1 MTRYRPVCR
10 VPATQRTDR
19 SVSSRQEE
27 NPLTASNPS
36 PGKRHVV
43 AVFGANGHTGR
54 FVVAELLRRGHRVVA
69 MGRDFARLSAAF
81 EQTEVELRAACLE
94 DSDALGRALVGVEVI
109 VNCAGPFLDTA
120 EALVAAALRARVHY
134 LDVSAEQASAQAL
147 FERFSVAAED
157 AGILVLPAVG
167 FYGGFAD
174 LLATVATAG
183 WAEAD
188 AVSIGIALDAW
199 WPTPGTRNTGR
210 RNTVPR
216 VVIEAGKLAPK
227 GAAGPSEWHFPAPFG
242 RQEMA
247 EVPFSEMVLI
257 HRHLRAMQV
266 RTWLNTRP
274 LDDLSNPSTPPPVA
288 TDASGRSAQR
298 FLVEV
303 RARRGAEERRVTAS
317 GRDIYAFTAPLVVE
331 AVERILAGGAH
342 AGVRSVGE
350 AFDAADY
357 LRSLASHF
365 DFDPSTL
372 AADGAIR
379 APAAR

>member
-1 MTRYRPVCR
+1 MERLWFGLGSSPFNEQTGLFRHDKR
-10 VPATQRTDR
+10 RT
-19 SVSSRQEE
+19 
-27 NPLTASNPS
+27 PLTASNPS
-36 PGKRHVV
+36 PGIRHAF

-94 DSDALGRALVGVEVI
+94 DSDALGRALAGVEVI

-120 EALVAAALRARVHY
+120 EALVEAALRAKVHY

-147 FERFSVAAED
+147 FERFSVAAKD

-174 LLATVATAG
+174 LLATVATDG
-183 WAEAD
+183 WVEAA

-216 VVIEAGKLAPK
+216 VVIEAGKLTPK
-227 GAAGPSEWHFPAPFG
+227 GAAGPAEWHFPALFG

-247 EVPFSEMVLI
+247 EVPFSEIVLI
-257 HRHLRAMQV
+257 HRQLRAMQV
-266 RTWLNTRP
+266 RTWLNTGHWRTWVILPHHRLWRP
-274 LDDLSNPSTPPPVA
+274 TRPGAPR
-288 TDASGRSAQR
+288 SGSWWRC
-298 FLVEV
+298 V
-303 RARRGAEERRVTAS
+303 
-317 GRDIYAFTAPLVVE
+317 P
-331 AVERILAGGAH
+331 
-342 AGVRSVGE
+342 AGVQRNAASQPAGATSTHSPLRWWSKPLSV
-350 AFDAADY
+350 
-357 LRSLASHF
+357 S
-365 DFDPSTL
+365 
-372 AADGAIR
+372 
-379 APAAR
+379 